1 MSSDSDKEEE
11 ETEKS
16 AEEKTAKEDQPFTA
30 EQVRTSLEE
39 CFRDLETQYGYAD
52 LGGRYKEISFG
63 PDYNYGEY
71 DDWTELYGIAK
82 AKIFDLDGDGV
93 NYLLF
98 LQAYWGGWGDG
109 FYAQAR
115 LYRYNGTDLYTP
127 LTVVQESEAS
137 AEYVY
142 FARQYDADGAKLSEE
157 VIYDD
162 TAQYGVCLQEDHCR
176 ERMKELF
183 GAYGITIGNY
193 AKMFIYDTSF
203 YDFLAYE
210 ESREE
215 LMKLRMISLSL
226 PPDEGLEALIRFG
239 FNDDENTSGYIIP
252 GSDTMYLW
260 PSDLYSLTQGECRLA
275 RNEIYARHGRMF
287 DDSELQYYFDTQE
300 WYTGTITPED
310 FSDDVLNEYEIYNRD
325 IIAEYEKEM
334 GYQ

>member
-1 MSSDSDKEEE
+1 M
-11 ETEKS
+11 
-16 AEEKTAKEDQPFTA
+16 
-30 EQVRTSLEE
+30 
-39 CFRDLETQYGYAD
+39 
-52 LGGRYKEISFG
+52 
-63 PDYNYGEY
+63 
-71 DDWTELYGIAK
+71 YGIAK

-183 GAYGITIGNY
+183 GAYGIAIGNY
-193 AKMFIYDTSF
+193 AKYLF
-203 YDFLAYE
+203 
-210 ESREE
+210 
-215 LMKLRMISLSL
+215 MIPASMIFWRTRRAGKS
-226 PPDEGLEALIRFG
+226 
-239 FNDDENTSGYIIP
+239 
-252 GSDTMYLW
+252 
-260 PSDLYSLTQGECRLA
+260 
-275 RNEIYARHGRMF
+275 
-287 DDSELQYYFDTQE
+287 
-300 WYTGTITPED
+300 
-310 FSDDVLNEYEIYNRD
+310 
-325 IIAEYEKEM
+325 
-334 GYQ
+334 

>member
-1 MSSDSDKEEE
+1 MKFTLGDTVYRSW
-11 ETEKS
+11 EKD
-16 AEEKTAKEDQPFTA
+16 ALTVEM
-30 EQVRTSLEE
+30 LEE
-39 CFRDLETQYGYAD
+39 Q
-52 LGGRYKEISFG
+52 
-63 PDYNYGEY
+63 
-71 DDWTELYGIAK
+71 
-82 AKIFDLDGDGV
+82 
-93 NYLLF
+93 
-98 LQAYWGGWGDG
+98 
-109 FYAQAR
+109 
-115 LYRYNGTDLYTP
+115 
-127 LTVVQESEAS
+127 SEAS

-183 GAYGITIGNY
+183 GAYGIAIGNY
-193 AKMFIYDTSF
+193 AKIFIYDTSF

-226 PPDEGLEALIRFG
+226 LPDEGLEALIRFG
-239 FNDDENTSGYIIP
+239 FNNDENTSGYIIP